1 VPAPVRAP
9 LRESREVDA
18 LPDSL
23 LDALLDSLPDS
34 LLDSLPDSLLDS
46 LPEYSLRCSSSVPR
60 PRLARER
67 ISAIASREYLDC
79 ERLFVSFLFL
89 VRMVNRGDG
98 LRGMVMAIGG
108 TANLHDEVLL
118 RLMHS
123 FGILADS

>member
-1 VPAPVRAP
+1 MREP
-9 LRESREVDA
+9 LRESRVVDA

-34 LLDSLPDSLLDS
+34 LLDSLLDS
-46 LPEYSLRCSSSVPR
+46 LPEYSLRCSSSVPW

>member
-1 VPAPVRAP
+1 MPAPVRAP

-34 LLDSLPDSLLDS
+34 LLDSLLDS
-46 LPEYSLRCSSSVPR
+46 LPEYSLRCSSAVPR

>member
-1 VPAPVRAP
+1 MPAPVRAP

-18 LPDSL
+18 
-23 LDALLDSLPDS
+23 
-34 LLDSLPDSLLDS
+34 LPDSLLDS

-79 ERLFVSFLFL
+79 ERLFVSFLFF

-108 TANLHDEVLL
+108 TANLHVEVLL

-123 FGILADS
+123 FGILGNSLRILRNDVHLH